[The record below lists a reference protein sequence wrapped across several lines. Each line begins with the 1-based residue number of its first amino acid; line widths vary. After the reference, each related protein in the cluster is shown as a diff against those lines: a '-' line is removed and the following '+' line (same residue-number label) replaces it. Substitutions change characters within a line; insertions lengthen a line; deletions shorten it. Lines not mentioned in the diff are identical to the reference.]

1 MRRILSPARCD
12 EAAAENPAARR
23 SGLGANLAHA
33 VPTPCYV
40 ISLPE
45 SERRG
50 AIADDLAAQGITFE
64 FVDGLR
70 IGQEQMDRAYDR
82 RRFRRRYG
90 RNSIPNEVAAVL
102 AHQSVYK
109 RIAERQSSAGIIL
122 EDDAIPL
129 PSFALLTEAVV
140 SELRDGDVALLF
152 ERGDVLEARRGSV
165 KLPAGHRLSYV
176 HRREPL
182 GAVATI
188 VTRKAAL
195 RLLSFGN
202 PVRSTPDDW
211 NLFSRRVVVRALLP
225 GIAQHDE
232 TRPSEIGA
240 DRFSPEL
247 DSPRFL
253 ERIRWNVRTSRY
265 WQCSRSRDVR
275 EMALLVRAAALRAL
289 PSRI

>member
-1 MRRILSPARCD
+1 VKFRLRLQPRCHSSELVWAD
-12 EAAAENPAARR
+12 TMPI
-23 SGLGANLAHA
+23 
-33 VPTPCYV
+33 PCYV
-40 ISLPE
+40 ISLPD
-45 SERRG
+45 SDRRLT
-50 AIADDLAAQGITFE
+50 IANDLAAQGISFE

-70 IGQEQMDRAYDR
+70 IDKEYMERAYDC

-90 RNSIPNEVAAVL
+90 RSSIPNEVAAVL

-109 RIAERQSSAGIIL
+109 RIAERSSPAGIIL

-129 PSFALLTEAVV
+129 PSFAVLIGAVV
-140 SELRDGDVALLF
+140 GELRDGDVALLF
-152 ERGDVLEARRGSV
+152 ERGDIVEARRGRV
-165 KLPAGHRLSYV
+165 NLPAGHRLSYV

-188 VTRKAAL
+188 VTRKAAV

-225 GIAQHDE
+225 GIVQHDE

-240 DRFSPEL
+240 DRFSPQL

-253 ERIRWNVRTSRY
+253 ERIRWHVRTSRY
-265 WQCSRSRDVR
+265 WQCNRCRDVR
-275 EMALLVRAAALRAL
+275 EIALLGRAAALRGL
-289 PSRI
+289 PPSI